1 MPLLLGPDLVAQCR
15 LAGYMKFLQHVAAS
29 ARARPRDAAQANATV
44 ERIGQAASARTLDIG
59 IGSGLSLAFYGE
71 HTGQVVASEVGR
83 SDVYEYSVTEQHGA
97 AKSDDPKP
105 GEPDVALPSHPNNDI
120 AANLKAGGNEQ

>member
-1 MPLLLGPDLVAQCR
+1 MAV
-15 LAGYMKFLQHVAAS
+15 S

-44 ERIGQAASARTLDIG
+44 ERIGQAASGRTLDVG
-59 IGSGLSLAFYGE
+59 IGSGLSLAFWRRARDKCWRPKSAGA
-71 HTGQVVASEVGR
+71 TFKN
-83 SDVYEYSVTEQHGA
+83 SVTEQHGA